1 MRSLLLFLMI
11 TLLVACGRLTPVE
24 ARSIAYERLTSMS
37 DGPSLHGDALKAAL
51 VVTEQRDGMFLVEV
65 KDRPRNMLWVVIV
78 NPSGE
83 SEITRTAIGG

>member
-1 MRSLLLFLMI
+1 MIAMLM
-11 TLLVACGRLTPVE
+11 ACGRVTSVE
-24 ARSIAYERLTSMS
+24 ARSIAYERLASMS
-37 DGPSLHGDALKAAL
+37 DGPSLQGDALRAAI

-65 KDRPRNMLWVVIV
+65 KDPSRNMLWAVIV